1 MVFIA
6 LYQPARSELFHPGID
21 ERKLCSPYPGL
32 LYLVQP
38 IDCNVRLS
46 NIKPLLF
53 DSVLS
58 LLDSKCYLSLLMV
71 FPRGISWKKI
81 MAFSFKN

>member
-6 LYQPARSELFHPGID
+6 LYQPAGPESFHTGID
-21 ERKLCSPYPGL
+21 GRKLCSPYSRL

-46 NIKPLLF
+46 NIKTLLF

-58 LLDSKCYLSLLMV
+58 MLHSKCYLSLLMV
-71 FPRGISWKKI
+71 LPRGISRKKI
-81 MAFSFKN
+81 MAFGFKN